1 MSCRLFHLGDKKKK
15 KANIGVLYFLTAAL
29 LYLQGRY
36 MEPCVREQNRNETAG
51 NGSLVHNSEPAFNPK
66 SLLLYPFIL
75 VFSLS

>member
-1 MSCRLFHLGDKKKK
+1 
-15 KANIGVLYFLTAAL
+15 
-29 LYLQGRY
+29 
-36 MEPCVREQNRNETAG
+36 MELCVREQNRNETAG